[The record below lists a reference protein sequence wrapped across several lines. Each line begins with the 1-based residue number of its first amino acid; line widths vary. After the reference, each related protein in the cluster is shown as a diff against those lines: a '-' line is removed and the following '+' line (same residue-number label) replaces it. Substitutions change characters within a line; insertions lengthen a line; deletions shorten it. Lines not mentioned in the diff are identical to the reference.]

1 MKLSVTKKLQGGI
14 ACLLIVAFGIF
25 GFVNWFNFRSNF
37 IEYSNGS
44 KKILLST
51 SIIFIN
57 NYIAERQRKAQEVAT
72 VLEREP
78 HLMERENIFDFIE
91 RVSGVSGFDAFCI
104 AYTNNGEAIMAT
116 REAGYRDAQLVVDS
130 SGKKYDANTR
140 EWFQKALSRG
150 DAWFTTPYIDFVTGN
165 LTITFYAP
173 VKQNGKIVAEVFG
186 DLYLK
191 KFSEDIKTTRISE
204 SSRILVF
211 EDLFYV
217 APDKYVMDESG
228 KPTIAVMKENMT
240 RYGDKPFAYNSPV
253 DEGEPR
259 LAVCGM
265 TKVGWTTCITNSQ
278 ADYEDEL
285 TDMAVRSVLWSLGAI
300 AICLIVMMLIIR
312 FVLNPLELIRRN
324 LKQFFDYLSY
334 KIPSYKPLPIRSN
347 DEFGRM
353 SEEIDENVKFVTHI
367 QKQEKLLQECFEDVI
382 QEVKEG
388 RFGRQLIV
396 RSKNPN
402 MISLR
407 NCMNEMSATLCEQ
420 VTIDLSRI
428 LATFRE
434 ANAGNFKSKIDNPVG
449 MERSV
454 NMLVDS
460 IADMLRTSQNLA
472 NSLHSQSESLNSSV
486 NRLRDS
492 SEQQA
497 EALQQTT
504 RAIEDITTSISDV
517 NARSSEVL
525 SQSEDIK
532 KVAGVIKEI
541 AEQTNLLALNAAIEA
556 ARAGEHG
563 RGFAVVADEVRKL
576 AEKTQKSLAEIECNA
591 NILAQS
597 IQDMVHAIEEQS
609 RGMMEINQQVT
620 QLGDTTNNNLA
631 VSREAKDISNTVAS
645 IASDI
650 LTDVNKKKF

>member
-1 MKLSVTKKLQGGI
+1 M
-14 ACLLIVAFGIF
+14 LILAFGIF
-25 GFVNWFNFRSNF
+25 GFINWLNFKSNF
-37 IEYSNGS
+37 IEYSNGN

-51 SIIFIN
+51 SIIHIN
-57 NYIAERQRKAQEVAT
+57 NYIGERQRKIMDVAA
-72 VLEREP
+72 VINKDLK
-78 HLMERENIFDFIE
+78 LIDRENIYDFLE
-91 RVSGVSGFDAFCI
+91 MSGGVSGFDAFCI
-104 AYTNNGEAIMAT
+104 AYVSNGEAVMTT
-116 REAGYRDAQLVVDS
+116 RASGYNDAQLIVDS
-130 SGKKYDANTR
+130 NGVKYDANTR
-140 EWFQKALSRG
+140 EWFQKALARG
-150 DAWFTTPYIDFVTGN
+150 DSWFTTPYIDYVTGN

-173 VKQNGKIVAEVFG
+173 IKQDGRIVAEVFG

-191 KFSEDIKTTRISE
+191 QFSEDIRATKVSE
-204 SSRILVF
+204 SGRILVF

-217 APDKYVMDESG
+217 APEKFIMSEDG
-228 KPTIAVMKENMT
+228 RPTIDLLKANMGK
-240 RYGDKPFAYNSPV
+240 YGNKPFEYESPLN
-253 DEGEPR
+253 GEAR
-259 LAVCGM
+259 LAICDK
-265 TKVGWTTCITNSQ
+265 TKIGWNACITNSQ
-278 ADYEDEL
+278 SDYDGEL
-285 TDMAVRSVLWSLGAI
+285 NRMTIQSILFSVGGI
-300 AICLIVMMLIIR
+300 VICLIVMMIITR
-312 FVLNPLELIRRN
+312 LVLSPLDKIREN
-324 LKQFFDYLSY
+324 LRRFFDYLAY
-334 KIPSYKPLPIRSN
+334 KIPNYNPVPIKSN

-353 SEEIDENVKFVTHI
+353 SKEIDENVKFIT
-367 QKQEKLLQECFEDVI
+367 QLQAQERLLQECFEEVI

-388 RFGRQLIV
+388 RFGRQLII

-402 MISLR
+402 MVSLR
-407 NCMNEMSATLCEQ
+407 NCMNEMSAALCERI
-420 VTIDLSRI
+420 TIDLSRI
-428 LATFRE
+428 LATFQE
-434 ANAGNFKSKIDNPVG
+434 ANAGNFKSKIENPIG
-449 MERSV
+449 MEQSV

-460 IADMLRTSQNLA
+460 IADMLRTSQDLA

-497 EALQQTT
+497 EALQQTAK
-504 RAIEDITTSISDV
+504 AIEDITTSISDV

-525 SQSEDIK
+525 AQSDDIK

-591 NILAQS
+591 NMLAQS

-609 RGMMEINQQVT
+609 LGMTEINQQVT